1 MAFMRHQATRIYSPR
16 ELLNQRYIASRN
28 NLLLV
33 IIFTVVNCIFALLGF
48 DTYFL
53 FSAFVPYYAA
63 LMGMTYSGRMSEEFY
78 QSIGE
83 SPESM
88 ALYNDGFLAIMLVI
102 AAVGTALYF
111 LAWLLSKNHK
121 IGWLIFALVF
131 FSLDTLMLFMIIGID
146 VTMIVDYIFHAWVIF
161 ELARGISVHFK
172 WKNMVEE
179 PIAEGVA
186 NGEFSSSASG
196 EPEADE
202 VQDSTPLRSMDR
214 DAKSRVLAEAELGG
228 HKICYRR
235 VKKVNELVVDG
246 MVYDEYVATMEMRH
260 ELYARVGGHDICVGY
275 DGARSYI
282 FVDGNQLVSKMRWY

>member
-33 IIFTVVNCIFALLGF
+33 IIFTVVNCIIALLGF

-161 ELARGISVHFK
+161 ELARGISVHYK
-172 WKNMVEE
+172 WKNMDEE
-179 PIAEGVA
+179 PILETV
-186 NGEFSSSASG
+186 SSS
-196 EPEADE
+196 EADGE
-202 VQDSTPLRSMDR
+202 ENLLADSTALRSMDR